1 MENAVVTLRK
11 VLRMKQLKERTGLS
25 GSTLNELMNPRSRYF
40 DPTFPPKIR
49 LSSRAVGY
57 SEAALDAWLVSRA
70 QAN

>member
-1 MENAVVTLRK
+1 MENAVVALRK
-11 VLRMKQLKERTGLS
+11 ILRMKQLKERTGLS
-25 GSTLNELMNPRSRYF
+25 SSTLNELMNPRSRYF

-57 SEAALDAWLVSRA
+57 SESALDAWLASRA